1 MGRNGEMDAP
11 PPLSTLFEKDRRE
24 GEALNPCS
32 IARLQAGDEILRING
47 QNIELWR
54 RSQVSEAMEGS
65 IGTLQLVVKKEAI
78 NHGIGGQGNDPVLIS
93 IQITDQQQPQRS
105 SPSRMPGSVSAHI
118 RASLSEVKFR
128 KILPPLVPNR

>member
-11 PPLSTLFEKDRRE
+11 PPFSTLFEKDIRE

-47 QNIELWR
+47 QNIESWR

-78 NHGIGGQGNDPVLIS
+78 SHGMGGRAMIRS
-93 IQITDQQQPQRS
+93 S
-105 SPSRMPGSVSAHI
+105 SPSRSPISSNRSAHPH
-118 RASLSEVKFR
+118 RECQGASLPTFAHLSPR
-128 KILPPLVPNR
+128 